1 MAALTEVGTRTRN
14 FAKSKK
20 AWPKSMADLGYTANN
35 MPSFPDGEGKMKP
48 IVFLPPKG
56 EFPKEGSEE
65 VAFYGKGGSRI
76 LLAYWDSSDMGRLAV
91 ALDGGTWGW
100 SESEFIGALR
110 RYNGN

>member
-1 MAALTEVGTRTRN
+1 MMIKVSRN
-14 FAKSKK
+14 
-20 AWPKSMADLGYTANN
+20 
-35 MPSFPDGEGKMKP
+35 MKP